1 MSLITLIVTLVVV
14 GVIMWLINAYIPMEA
29 GIKKLLNIAV
39 IIILVLWLLTSFGL
53 LGGLSDIRIGN

>member
-14 GVIMWLINAYIPMEA
+14 GVVLWLINAYIPMEA

-39 IIILVLWLLTSFGL
+39 VIICVLWVLSAMGF
-53 LGGLSDIRIGN
+53 LGSLNTIRVGR